1 MAASMAARSGFRQ
14 RNLAS
19 GSSLRDGVIV
29 GERAYRLV
37 NLYGASSETASSV
50 RKSRF
55 WPPFALHGLV
65 ACLSFLMGRGVD
77 IHERLGN
84 GSPSWLLVSALVLAL
99 VTLAAA
105 VDTRSPRRRRAEPAR
120 VPEAPS
126 GGEGVRRDA
135 LTGLVSRAAF
145 MGRLSRIL
153 EGSRRGDRAGALLC
167 VDLIGFRK
175 VNETIGPAAGDLLLR
190 HTSAR
195 LLAALRETDVL
206 ARMEADEFAIIQ
218 TGIAGPDAVASLCER
233 LVEIMQEPFDLHGQ
247 ARRIGISIGVAVFP
261 QDGRD
266 PDTLLARARLALDE
280 VKASDGSAF
289 RFFRGEAKQ
298 GLRQDGNLEHDLR
311 YALERDQFEL
321 QYQPQ
326 IDIVSRRMVGVE
338 ALLRWLHPERGRINP
353 DTFIPVAE
361 DSGHIIP
368 IGAWVLEQACAQAV
382 RWHEAGAHDLRM
394 SVNLSPVQFRHPD
407 LTALVS
413 NVLSRTGLAPACLEL
428 EITERVL
435 MENTQ
440 ANLST
445 LECLRGLGVRISLDD
460 FGVGHS
466 CLGYLQRFC
475 FDEIKVDRSFVDG
488 LERDRSAAAIVRATL
503 ALGRSL
509 GMRAVA
515 EGVETAEQ
523 LALLREEGCTLAQGF
538 FFSPPMTVRE
548 IDAMVQAGAEA
559 AEQKGGSTYKVAIG
573 EL

>member
-1 MAASMAARSGFRQ
+1 
-14 RNLAS
+14 
-19 GSSLRDGVIV
+19 
-29 GERAYRLV
+29 
-37 NLYGASSETASSV
+37 
-50 RKSRF
+50 
-55 WPPFALHGLV
+55 
-65 ACLSFLMGRGVD
+65 
-77 IHERLGN
+77 
-84 GSPSWLLVSALVLAL
+84 
-99 VTLAAA
+99 
-105 VDTRSPRRRRAEPAR
+105 
-120 VPEAPS
+120 
-126 GGEGVRRDA
+126 
-135 LTGLVSRAAF
+135 
-145 MGRLSRIL
+145 
-153 EGSRRGDRAGALLC
+153 
-167 VDLIGFRK
+167 
-175 VNETIGPAAGDLLLR
+175 
-190 HTSAR
+190 
-195 LLAALRETDVL
+195 
-206 ARMEADEFAIIQ
+206 
-218 TGIAGPDAVASLCER
+218 
-233 LVEIMQEPFDLHGQ
+233 
-247 ARRIGISIGVAVFP
+247 
-261 QDGRD
+261 
-266 PDTLLARARLALDE
+266 
-280 VKASDGSAF
+280 
-289 RFFRGEAKQ
+289 
-298 GLRQDGNLEHDLR
+298 
-311 YALERDQFEL
+311 
-321 QYQPQ
+321 
-326 IDIVSRRMVGVE
+326 MVGVE